1 MSGFATCM
9 KHLLGIPAFVL
20 LVIMFNAHA
29 GAQEVDAPLD
39 LDLPADANSVDMELD
54 DAKSADYNSHAVG
67 RRKRWQ
73 LDSGHIDSEA
83 VTPRLRESD
92 SDTSYSGIRLR
103 RPRKY

>member
-1 MSGFATCM
+1 MLGLATRAQC
-9 KHLLGIPAFVL
+9 LLGIPAFVFI
-20 LVIMFNAHA
+20 VITCSPHA

-39 LDLPADANSVDMELD
+39 LELPAKGISGELD
-54 DAKSADYNSHAVG
+54 ESNSADFDTRTVG

-83 VTPRLRESD
+83 VTPRLRESE

-103 RPRKY
+103 RPRKK

>member
-1 MSGFATCM
+1 MSGFATYL
-9 KHLLGIPAFVL
+9 KRLLGIPAFVL

-39 LDLPADANSVDMELD
+39 LSLPADTNTLDMELD
-54 DAKSADYNSHAVG
+54 DSESAEFKSRNIG

>member
-1 MSGFATCM
+1 
-9 KHLLGIPAFVL
+9 
-20 LVIMFNAHA
+20 MFIAEA
-29 GAQEVDAPLD
+29 GAQEAEAPLD
-39 LDLPADANSVDMELD
+39 LSLPTDTNTLDMELD

-83 VTPRLRESD
+83 VTPRLRESE
-92 SDTSYSGIRLR
+92 SDPSYSGIRLR